1 MSDISLKS
9 IIKESATIE
18 EDFPGYPGFVITLAY
33 PGRQQLN
40 KIRKAASHQKMN
52 RKTHQVEDVLDD
64 EKFLHK
70 FVEAV
75 IKGWK
80 GFKVSYLQELALV
93 DAEGLNSE
101 DEVPFSVENAL
112 VLMEN
117 SPDFDS
123 FITDMTTDMENFTKP
138 K

>member
-18 EDFPGYPGFVITLAY
+18 EQFPGYPDFVVTLSY

-70 FVEAV
+70 YVEAV

-93 DAEGLNSE
+93 DAEGLDSE
-101 DEVPFSVENAL
+101 DEIPFSVDNAL
-112 VLMEN
+112 VLMQN

-123 FITDMTTDMENFTKP
+123 WITELTTEIENFTQSK
-138 K
+138 